1 MNERTITIIIVTAS
15 ALLAAICYVRGS
27 ADYEKRVAE
36 VRECQ
41 LAGGGDRECWRAARN
56 EQRR

>member
-1 MNERTITIIIVTAS
+1 MNERAVAILMIAAS

-27 ADYEKRVAE
+27 ADYEKNVAE

-41 LAGGGDRECWRAARN
+41 RAGGGDRECWRAHR
-56 EQRR
+56 

>member
-1 MNERTITIIIVTAS
+1 MNDWTVAILIVAAS
-15 ALLAAICYVRGS
+15 ALLAAICYVRGI
-27 ADYEKRVAE
+27 ADYEKNVAE

-56 EQRR
+56 ER